1 MSEISIKCPTCG
13 KVLRIMETPTINSA
27 KFICPVCKEKHIVG
41 NCQRI
46 QKNHQKDIEATQYG
60 TSQSTASV
68 HAEETQYEPNGSRAI
83 DERRVP
89 NAPVNVGYLVDSAGR
104 RYQLSKGVNTI
115 GRKAMTS
122 NATVQ
127 IDDPNGY
134 MSRNH
139 ASIEVRERGN
149 QLLYIMKNT
158 INKNPSFVN
167 GNLVSEGDQLILNHG
182 DRLKLGF
189 NELTFKTK

>member
-1 MSEISIKCPTCG
+1 MSEILIKCPTCG
-13 KVLRIMETPTINSA
+13 KLLRIKETV
-27 KFICPVCKEKHIVG
+27 KLFICPVCKEKHRVG

-46 QKNHQKDIEATQYG
+46 QKKPQKDIEATQYG
-60 TSQSTASV
+60 TSQSNTSGSG
-68 HAEETQYEPNGSRAI
+68 EETQYEPNGSGAV
-83 DERRVP
+83 EETRVA

-127 IDDPNGY
+127 VDDPNGY

-158 INKNPSFVN
+158 LNKNPSYVN
-167 GNLVSEGDQLILNHG
+167 GNLVNEGDQLILNHG

>member
-13 KVLRIMETPTINSA
+13 KILRIKETPTINTA

-46 QKNHQKDIEATQYG
+46 QKNRPKDIEATQYG
-60 TSQSTASV
+60 TSQSTTSGS
-68 HAEETQYEPNGSRAI
+68 AEDTQYEPNGSGAV
-83 DERRVP
+83 EETRVA

-134 MSRNH
+134 MSR
-139 ASIEVRERGN
+139 S
-149 QLLYIMKNT
+149 Y
-158 INKNPSFVN
+158 VN
-167 GNLVSEGDQLILNHG
+167 GNLVNEGDQLILNHG

>member
-1 MSEISIKCPTCG
+1 MSEILIKCPTCG
-13 KVLRIMETPTINSA
+13 KLLRIKGNLA
-27 KFICPVCKEKHIVG
+27 KFICPVCNEKHIVG

-46 QKNHQKDIEATQYG
+46 QKNQQKDIEATQYG
-60 TSQSTASV
+60 TSQSTTSM

-83 DERRVP
+83 EETRVT
-89 NAPVNVGYLVDSAGR
+89 NSPVNVGYLVDSAGR

-158 INKNPSFVN
+158 LNKNPSYVN

-182 DRLKLGF
+182 DRLILGF

>member
-13 KVLRIMETPTINSA
+13 KILRIKETPTINTA

-46 QKNHQKDIEATQYG
+46 QKNRPKDIEATQYG
-60 TSQSTASV
+60 TSQSTTSGS
-68 HAEETQYEPNGSRAI
+68 AEDTQYEPNGSGAV
-83 DERRVP
+83 EGTRVA

-115 GRKAMTS
+115 GRKAMAS

-158 INKNPSFVN
+158 LNKNPSYVN
-167 GNLVSEGDQLILNHG
+167 GNLVNEGDQLILNHG

>member
-13 KVLRIMETPTINSA
+13 KILRIKETPTINTA
-27 KFICPVCKEKHIVG
+27 RFICPVCNEKHIVG

-46 QKNHQKDIEATQYG
+46 QKNQPKDIEATQYG
-60 TSQSTASV
+60 TSQSTTSGS
-68 HAEETQYEPNGSRAI
+68 AEETQYEPNGSGAV
-83 DERRVP
+83 EETRVA

-104 RYQLSKGVNTI
+104 SYQLSKGVNTI

-158 INKNPSFVN
+158 LNKNPSYVN

>member
-13 KVLRIMETPTINSA
+13 KVLRIEETPTINTA
-27 KFICPVCKEKHIVG
+27 KFTCPVCKEKHIVG

-46 QKNHQKDIEATQYG
+46 QKNQKKDIEATQY
-60 TSQSTASV
+60 
-68 HAEETQYEPNGSRAI
+68 EPNGSGAN
-83 DERRVP
+83 EETRV
-89 NAPVNVGYLVDSAGR
+89 ADSPVNVGYLVDSAGR
-104 RYQLSKGVNTI
+104 RYQLNKGVNTI

-134 MSRNH
+134 MSRDH

-149 QLLYIMKNT
+149 QLFHILKNT
-158 INKNPSFVN
+158 LNKNKSYVN
-167 GNLVSEGDQLILNHG
+167 GNLVCEGDQLILNHG

>member
-1 MSEISIKCPTCG
+1 
-13 KVLRIMETPTINSA
+13 
-27 KFICPVCKEKHIVG
+27 
-41 NCQRI
+41 
-46 QKNHQKDIEATQYG
+46 
-60 TSQSTASV
+60 
-68 HAEETQYEPNGSRAI
+68 
-83 DERRVP
+83 
-89 NAPVNVGYLVDSAGR
+89 
-104 RYQLSKGVNTI
+104 
-115 GRKAMTS
+115 MTS

-158 INKNPSFVN
+158 LNKNPSFVN
-167 GNLVSEGDQLILNHG
+167 GNLVNEGDQLILNHG